1 MLIRNE
7 HKPYMAYKKEEK
19 IQPAL
24 KSNYRL
30 PTLFGAI
37 SAVFVGLIGY
47 SFFVQEKYH
56 QELSSSSEARLVRT
70 IREPALRGAIVDRN
84 GTILA
89 VSRYLKIATFNPR
102 AIYAPKRKGD
112 TINWNTI
119 SDAQFRQL
127 AEVLQ
132 VPEAEVR
139 AKLQNLSSQYVQFKT
154 ELSLEDADKL
164 KALGIPTLHF
174 EERTERS
181 YPTGNLFSHIVG
193 FANSKGQG
201 LEGLELSQN
210 KTLTGEDG
218 KQVVLRDRHRNV
230 IELVDSP
237 ENVVAKSGETV
248 TLSLDYNMQRLARE
262 QLQAALTQFKAKAG
276 GAVVLDAQTGEVL
289 AMSSL
294 PDYDANHYGEYPV
307 ESRRNFTVGV
317 TIEPGSVM
325 KPFIVAKAL
334 DDGKINRNTWF
345 NTSAYELANKRISD
359 THEYGSL
366 NTEGIL
372 QKSSNV
378 GVSKIA
384 AMYDNQTLYNYLSAI
399 GFGRKT
405 QSGVVGEQSA
415 ALKAANRWS
424 RLDKAVM
431 SYGYAI
437 TANLLQMA
445 QGYTIF
451 TTDGRLQPAT
461 IFKQPNPQ
469 KGEVILQPETARKMR
484 EMMISVT
491 QKGGTGQAG
500 AVPGYDVAGKT
511 GTARKAINGRY
522 EGKYVASF
530 VGFAPAKNPRLIVA
544 VSIDEP
550 VGSYYGGTVAGPVF
564 RGIMEGG
571 LKLLNV
577 APTYVNADKNVQ
589 TAQR

>member
-112 TINWNTI
+112 TVNWNTI
-119 SDAQFRQL
+119 SDTQFRQL

-139 AKLQNLSSQYVQFKT
+139 AKLQNFSSQYVQFKT

-218 KQVVLRDRHRNV
+218 KQVVLRDRHHNV

-577 APTYVNADKNVQ
+577 APTYVNADKTVQ

>member
-1 MLIRNE
+1 MLIRNGY
-7 HKPYMAYKKEEK
+7 KPYMAYKKEEK
-19 IQPAL
+19 IQPVL

-56 QELSSSSEARLVRT
+56 EELSSSSEARLVRT

-112 TINWNTI
+112 PINWNTI

-164 KALGIPTLHF
+164 KALGVPTLYF

-366 NTEGIL
+366 STEGIL

-577 APTYVNADKNVQ
+577 APTYVNADKTVQ

>member
-119 SDAQFRQL
+119 SDAQFRLL

-154 ELSLEDADKL
+154 ELSLEDADNL

>member
-24 KSNYRL
+24 KRNYRL

-577 APTYVNADKNVQ
+577 APTYVNADKTVQ

>member
-119 SDAQFRQL
+119 SDMQFRQL

-164 KALGIPTLHF
+164 KALVIPTLHF

-511 GTARKAINGRY
+511 GTARKAINGHY

>member
-577 APTYVNADKNVQ
+577 APTYVNADKTVQ

>member
-294 PDYDANHYGEYPV
+294 PDYDANHYGEYPE

-405 QSGVVGEQSA
+405 QSGVAGEQSA

>member
-1 MLIRNE
+1 M
-7 HKPYMAYKKEEK
+7 
-19 IQPAL
+19 
-24 KSNYRL
+24 

-112 TINWNTI
+112 TVNWNTI

-230 IELVDSP
+230 IELIDSP

-384 AMYDNQTLYNYLSAI
+384 AMYDNQTLYHYLSAI

>member
-384 AMYDNQTLYNYLSAI
+384 AMYDNETLYHYLSAI

-577 APTYVNADKNVQ
+577 APTYVNADKTVQ

>member
-119 SDAQFRQL
+119 SDVQFRQL

>member
-112 TINWNTI
+112 TVNWNTI

-230 IELVDSP
+230 IELIDSP

-384 AMYDNQTLYNYLSAI
+384 AMYDNQTLYHYLSAI

>member
-37 SAVFVGLIGY
+37 SAVFVSLIGY

-89 VSRYLKIATFNPR
+89 VSRYLKIATFNPK

-112 TINWNTI
+112 TVNWNTI

-139 AKLQNLSSQYVQFKT
+139 AKLQNFSSQYVQFKT

-218 KQVVLRDRHRNV
+218 KQVVLRDRHHNV

-384 AMYDNQTLYNYLSAI
+384 AMYDNQTLYHYLSAI

>member
-112 TINWNTI
+112 TVNWNTI

-139 AKLQNLSSQYVQFKT
+139 AKLQNFSSQYVQFKT

-218 KQVVLRDRHRNV
+218 KQVVLRDRHHNV

-491 QKGGTGQAG
+491 QKGGTGQAS

-577 APTYVNADKNVQ
+577 APTYVNADKTVQ

>member
-24 KSNYRL
+24 KSNYSL

-522 EGKYVASF
+522 EGTYVASF

>member
-112 TINWNTI
+112 TVNWNTI

-437 TANLLQMA
+437 TANLLQIA

-577 APTYVNADKNVQ
+577 APTYVNADKTVQ

>member
-119 SDAQFRQL
+119 SNAQFRQL

-461 IFKQPNPQ
+461 IFKQPHPQ

>member
-405 QSGVVGEQSA
+405 QSGVAGEQSA

>member
-112 TINWNTI
+112 PINWNTI

-139 AKLQNLSSQYVQFKT
+139 AKLQNFSSQYVQFKT

>member
-139 AKLQNLSSQYVQFKT
+139 AKLQNFSSQYVQFKT

-218 KQVVLRDRHRNV
+218 KQVVLRDRHHNV

-366 NTEGIL
+366 STEGIL

-384 AMYDNQTLYNYLSAI
+384 AMYDNQTLYHYLSAI

>member
-139 AKLQNLSSQYVQFKT
+139 AKLQNFSSQYVQFKT

>member
-119 SDAQFRQL
+119 SDTQFRQL

-366 NTEGIL
+366 STEGIL

>member
-89 VSRYLKIATFNPR
+89 VSRYLKIAIFNPK

-112 TINWNTI
+112 PINWNTI

-164 KALGIPTLHF
+164 KALGVPTLYF

-193 FANSKGQG
+193 FSNSKGQG

-218 KQVVLRDRHRNV
+218 KQMVLRDRHRNV

>member
-37 SAVFVGLIGY
+37 GAVFVGLIGY

-139 AKLQNLSSQYVQFKT
+139 AKLQNLSSQYAQFKT

>member
-119 SDAQFRQL
+119 SDVQFRQL

-384 AMYDNQTLYNYLSAI
+384 AMYDNETLYHYLSAI

>member
-30 PTLFGAI
+30 PALFGAI

>member
-37 SAVFVGLIGY
+37 SAVFVSLIGY

-89 VSRYLKIATFNPR
+89 VSRYLKIATFNPK

-112 TINWNTI
+112 PINWNTI

-127 AEVLQ
+127 AELLQ

-164 KALGIPTLHF
+164 KALGVPTLYF

-193 FANSKGQG
+193 FSNSKGQG

-218 KQVVLRDRHRNV
+218 KQMVLRDRHRNV
-230 IELVDSP
+230 IELIDSP

-384 AMYDNQTLYNYLSAI
+384 AMYDNQTLYHYLSAI

>member
-112 TINWNTI
+112 PINWNTI

-164 KALGIPTLHF
+164 KALGVPTLYF

-193 FANSKGQG
+193 FSNNKGQG

-218 KQVVLRDRHRNV
+218 KQMVLRDRHHNV
-230 IELVDSP
+230 IELIDSP

-366 NTEGIL
+366 STEGIL

-405 QSGVVGEQSA
+405 QSGMVGEQSA

>member
-112 TINWNTI
+112 TVNWNTI

-139 AKLQNLSSQYVQFKT
+139 AKLQNFSSQYVQFKT

>member
-89 VSRYLKIATFNPR
+89 VSRYLKIVTFTPTG
-102 AIYAPKRKGD
+102 IYAPKRKGD
-112 TINWNTI
+112 TVNWNTI

-139 AKLQNLSSQYVQFKT
+139 AKLQNFSSQYVQFKT

-218 KQVVLRDRHRNV
+218 KQVVLRDRHHNV

-577 APTYVNADKNVQ
+577 APTYVNADKTVQ

>member
-56 QELSSSSEARLVRT
+56 QELSSSSEARLVRM

>member
-384 AMYDNQTLYNYLSAI
+384 AMYDNQTLYHYLSAI

-405 QSGVVGEQSA
+405 QSGVAGEQSA

>member
-112 TINWNTI
+112 PINWNTI
-119 SDAQFRQL
+119 SNAQFRQL

-164 KALGIPTLHF
+164 KALGVPTLYF

-334 DDGKINRNTWF
+334 DDGKINHNTWF

-384 AMYDNQTLYNYLSAI
+384 AMYDNQTLYHYLSAI

>member
-56 QELSSSSEARLVRT
+56 QELSSSSEVRLVRT

-127 AEVLQ
+127 AELLQ

-164 KALGIPTLHF
+164 KALGVPTLYF

-193 FANSKGQG
+193 FSNSKGQG

-218 KQVVLRDRHRNV
+218 KQMVLRDRHHNV
-230 IELVDSP
+230 IELIDSP

>member
-119 SDAQFRQL
+119 SDTQFRQL

-334 DDGKINRNTWF
+334 DDGKINHNTWF

-589 TAQR
+589 TAQQ

>member
-201 LEGLELSQN
+201 VEGLELSQN

>member
-218 KQVVLRDRHRNV
+218 KQVVLRDRHHNV

-577 APTYVNADKNVQ
+577 APTYVNADKTVQ

>member
-384 AMYDNQTLYNYLSAI
+384 AMYDNQTLYHYLSVI

>member
-47 SFFVQEKYH
+47 GFFVQEKYH

-127 AEVLQ
+127 AELLQ

-164 KALGIPTLHF
+164 KALGVPTLYF

-384 AMYDNQTLYNYLSAI
+384 AMYDNQTLYHYLSAI

>member
-112 TINWNTI
+112 TVNWNTI

-469 KGEVILQPETARKMR
+469 TGEVILQPETARKMR

-577 APTYVNADKNVQ
+577 APTYVNADKTVQ

>member
-139 AKLQNLSSQYVQFKT
+139 AKLQNLSSQYAQFKT

-193 FANSKGQG
+193 FSNSKGQG

-366 NTEGIL
+366 STEGIL